1 MLNPFD
7 SPIGNHLVRMMAETV
22 VFNQQGGQQQGGG
35 QQGGG
40 DGGATAASCF
50 QLAADKITSLTLRYT
65 APTNDYRIY
74 EYTNYNDNKLYIVS
88 WDGSSAPTSKQKSDY
103 KQFLRGRGANAGSN
117 CTVFANPGFTQES
130 SVDRF
135 NTSVANNAWKQI
147 RDGYEAGRA
156 GCTDSRSPNYNPSAL
171 KLDNSCQFYE
181 ASTAYSKTS
190 PTAADGVRY
199 EGKIKFMR
207 RSIASDVAA
216 EGKYVSIIERV
227 CTSSTCQAADGTRER
242 TQVWTKTS
250 PVVVWSSNSDL
261 APTRNAA
268 KAEMDAQIAALAGS
282 YVANCSLQPQQATEW
297 KKVTACDG
305 TTFSID
311 KQLFTSACNGATEKI
326 IYTTSNGQAFTWLKS
341 SGMSASEYEKN
352 TPADAQGRAGYG
364 GMADYL
370 DSLKAA
376 HEAALPAKPTTYSYT
391 KRGGGGHR
399 GVVGAYDKG
408 VLVVII
414 QKTPIQE
421 DGCGKKTQDAP
432 QYLVYTYEYTQAP
445 DVPKPEYKGLNE
457 ETGIPSVM
465 IPVKIN
471 GMSNIQAVN
480 PTQTLGPF
488 DSLPNIDDLLGRR
501 VSGCMDS
508 TAENYNPDANTDDG
522 KCKYPEEDDSDG
534 FGDDYKGFQEPQGAN
549 KGVIGLG
556 ILAIAGILYFAR

>member
-1 MLNPFD
+1 MNPFD
-7 SPIGNHLVRMMAETV
+7 SPMGNHIVRMMAETV
-22 VFNQQGGQQQGGG
+22 VFNQQGGQAPNG
-35 QQGGG
+35 GGG

-50 QLAADKITSLTLRYT
+50 QLASNMISSLSKKYSSPDNTYH
-65 APTNDYRIY
+65 IY
-74 EYTNYNDNKLYIVS
+74 EYTNYNDNRLYIVS
-88 WDGSSAPTSKQKSDY
+88 WDGSSAPTSKQRSDY
-103 KQFLRGRGANAGSN
+103 QKFLRGRGANAGSN
-117 CTVFANPGFTQES
+117 CTVYSNPGFTQES

-135 NTSVANNAWKQI
+135 NTSAANNAWKQI
-147 RDGYEAGRA
+147 RDRYEAGRA
-156 GCTDSRSPNYNPSAL
+156 GCTDKNAPNYNPAAL

-181 ASTAYSKTS
+181 ASTAYSKSS
-190 PTAADGVRY
+190 PTAADGVRF

-207 RSIASDVAA
+207 RSIASDVAS
-216 EGKYVSIIERV
+216 EGKYVSVIERV
-227 CTSSTCQAADGTRER
+227 CTTSSCQAADGTRER

-250 PVVVWSSNSDL
+250 PVVVWSSGADL
-261 APTRNAA
+261 APTRDAA
-268 KAEMDAQIAALAGS
+268 KAEMDAQIASLSGS
-282 YVANCSLQPQQATEW
+282 YVANCSLQPQSATQW

-305 TTFSID
+305 TSFSIT

-326 IYTTSNGQAFTWLKS
+326 IYTASNGQSFTWLKS
-341 SGMSASEYEKN
+341 SGVSASQYEQT

-364 GMADYL
+364 GMGDYL

-376 HEAALPAKPTTYSYT
+376 HEAGLPAKPTTYTYT

-408 VLVVII
+408 VLVVVI

-421 DGCGKKTQDAP
+421 DGCGKKTQGSP
-432 QYLVYTYEYTQAP
+432 QFLVYTYEYTQAP

-465 IPVKIN
+465 IPVETN

-501 VSGCMDS
+501 ISGCMDS
-508 TAENYNPDANTDDG
+508 TAENYDSNANTDNG
-522 KCKYPEEDDSDG
+522 KCRYPVKEDG
-534 FGDDYKGFQEPQGAN
+534 EIKGQTESPNYTPFLIGGA
-549 KGVIGLG
+549 V
-556 ILAIAGILYFAR
+556 LALVALMA